1 MRVTTNSMFSDIAF
15 RMGDHF
21 TAMNSQMQH
30 SQYRVLK
37 AGDDPIAEGRIINLQ
52 KSLDDITD
60 YQNSNDVLS
69 AKLGEAQSNVE
80 NYGASLDTL
89 QQTFVRVTSG
99 TMNGSDLKHLSHQ
112 LDAIESSLLQNIN
125 QKSSRGE
132 SMFSGTLVDKVAFH
146 AIQKT
151 IKIEGKDVVVDT
163 YGYQGNEEQ
172 QQTKIGTNQSL
183 PTTFSGGELVSNQ
196 HGGNIFDTIGKMRY
210 YLSQGKEIPNSLK
223 NNISDELD
231 GLLDSK
237 IKIASDIGIGVQE
250 SKRTSNVYLG
260 MKERFTELMSNTR
273 DADYIGVVSE
283 IKIQQQIMKTIAST
297 SKVLLEMA
305 KLRIE

>member
-21 TAMNSQMQH
+21 SAMNSEMRH

-52 KSLDDITD
+52 KGLDDIAD
-60 YQNSNDVLS
+60 YQSSNNVLS

-80 NYGASLDTL
+80 NYGKNIDSL
-89 QQTFVRVTSG
+89 QQTFLRVTSG
-99 TMNGSDLKHLSHQ
+99 TMNSSDLKHLSHQ
-112 LDAIESSLLQNIN
+112 LDAIEGSILQNIN
-125 QKSSRGE
+125 QKSSRGD
-132 SMFSGTLVDKVAFH
+132 SMFSGTMIDKPAFGVT
-146 AIQKT
+146 QKT
-151 IKIEGKDVVVDT
+151 ITVDGKDLKIDS
-163 YGYQGNEEQ
+163 YKYLGNSEQ
-172 QQTKIGTNQSL
+172 QDTKIGTSQRLS
-183 PTTFSGGELVSNQ
+183 TTFDGGDLVSNQ
-196 HGGNIFDTIGKMRY
+196 HGSNIFDTIGKMRY
-210 YLSQGKEIPNSLK
+210 YLSKGKDLPAGVKDSL
-223 NNISDELD
+223 SGELD

-237 IKIASDIGIGVQE
+237 IKIASDIGVGIQE
-250 SKRTSNVYLG
+250 SKRTASVYLG

-283 IKIQQQIMKTIAST
+283 IKTQQQIMKTIAST
-297 SKVLLEMA
+297 SKVLMDMA